1 MSLKELTK
9 TKHQLAEHTPFMT
22 AVFDLKL
29 PMELWVDY
37 TYQKYI
43 WYREIELAAASYGLL
58 DNLPGIGR
66 AQLIMDD
73 YRKMIGNVPVYHTYK
88 EIAKDYAMYIRTL
101 DDPKKILA
109 HLYTWHMGDLFGG
122 QMIKKIIN
130 APSTHLDFNNPG
142 ELMSNMR
149 AMLTDDLADEAN
161 IAFDWA
167 IKILG
172 EYDSSL
178 EQN

>member
-9 TKHQLAEHTPFMT
+9 DKHALAEGTPFMK

-29 PMELWVDY
+29 PMALWVDY

-58 DNLPGIGR
+58 DELSEISR
-66 AQLIMDD
+66 AQLIMAD
-73 YRKMIGNVPVYHTYK
+73 YKNMIGQAPTYHTYK
-88 EIAKDYAMYIRTL
+88 EVSKDYAGYIKLLT
-101 DDPKKILA
+101 DPKKVLA

-122 QMIKKIIN
+122 QMIKKIIQ
-130 APSTHLDFNNPG
+130 APSTHLDFNNPR
-142 ELMSNMR
+142 ELMTTMR
-149 AMLTDDLADEAN
+149 TMLTDDLADEAN
-161 IAFDWA
+161 VAFDWA
-167 IKILG
+167 IKILS
-172 EYDSSL
+172 EYDSNL

>member
-1 MSLKELTK
+1 MSLKDLTK
-9 TKHQLAEHTPFMT
+9 EKHAAAEETKFMK
-22 AVFDLKL
+22 AVFDKTM

>member
-9 TKHQLAEHTPFMT
+9 AKHELAETTPFMK

-43 WYREIELAAASYGLL
+43 WYREIELAADSHGLL
-58 DNLPGIGR
+58 DTLLGIGR
-66 AQLIMDD
+66 AQLIMAD
-73 YRKMIGNVPVYHTYK
+73 YKKMVEQQPIYHTYK
-88 EIAKDYAMYIRTL
+88 EVSKDYASYIISL

-130 APSTHLDFNNPG
+130 APSTHLDFENPR
-142 ELMSNMR
+142 ELMTNMR
-149 AMLTDDLADEAN
+149 SMLTDDLADEAN